1 MRKFKIG
8 DKVIALNTP
17 TSPNCQ
23 YRVKGKIYTVTMVMN
38 CQLCGVEL
46 LNIDNKL
53 STNPHTKLQCGCNH
67 RMEHFGRGFT
77 QSKHFAPIDDID
89 ELILTCVEDENY
101 EDADFFTKVRETLLV
116 EINEN

>member
-1 MRKFKIG
+1 MRIFEIG

-17 TSPNCQ
+17 MLPNCQ
-23 YRVKGKIYTVTMVMN
+23 PRIKGKIYTVTMIMN

-46 LNIDNKL
+46 LNVNN
-53 STNPHTKLQCGCNH
+53 NPSWRPQGQLQCVCNH
-67 RMEHFGRGFT
+67 KMEHFGRGFT
-77 QSKHFAPIDDID
+77 DAKHFAPIDDID

-101 EDADFFTKVRETLLV
+101 EDADFFTKVRETLLI